1 MSLNL
6 PLIISYERQLLSQ
19 LNIDI
24 DFENS
29 NENDIFRSL
38 LNNIKS
44 SNPIT
49 IYFLNKLLPNIT
61 NFNDICVKYFQILTD
76 LFKSEMN
83 KIQINDNIALTISL
97 NALTNFIKIFSKNQE
112 KYNEKHKSILKQFPQ
127 FIQLLF
133 KLFQQKYNNLNK
145 KVIECFLLLFLSFI
159 EFYPTFIRNYQNIL
173 ELTIKNIF
181 INYIVINNN
190 DINLVDI
197 ASVIYTNL
205 YKLSPNMVNRYN
217 DYVDN
222 IINNIKYYMEVFRPK
237 SLNEQEENNT
247 SIQIENK
254 KNLFFVEKNNFV
266 IDDKNIIQS
275 NKVMN
280 ILFKLLKNIF
290 IYMINNT
297 YFEINFDFIFSYFF
311 ETLNTYELFINN
323 KSISTIII
331 NGLQKHNYE
340 LFLTNINENILD
352 ILIFLISNYSRYIF
366 CFNIFFSKYINKI
379 LLNQNFFKNF
389 SFHKKIIYF
398 FTNIISY
405 LADILPEEI
414 DLIIFKHLYNNLPLL
429 YLNYLQVNDKT
440 ILEVNDIYFKAA
452 NVKNKIYDKNEENKV
467 LLLEYLKLL
476 YSYCEICNKI
486 IKKNNKGILGGIIDL
501 IILPPFAKFIFNID
515 EELKQKI
522 LDIFEVCIKKN
533 LVYVNRVKLFHFLN
547 NFFFFDGTMKY
558 KAECIINLIKIK
570 DFELNNNKDLYS
582 LNNITEEIFDFN
594 KKIKEFLINAN
605 KKLDNINISNTNVD
619 DKKEI
624 INENIIENENKEMLN
639 KKRKMQ
645 KKEYKI
651 NFDNNDLDER
661 KGNKKKDNFINKG
674 KKKEKELKN
683 KNINEKEEKQDEK
696 KENIE
701 EMQIDEE
708 IDIPDII

>member
-6 PLIISYERQLLSQ
+6 PLIISYERQLLSK

-24 DFENS
+24 DFVNS
-29 NENDIFRSL
+29 NENDIFLTL

-44 SNPIT
+44 SNPIS
-49 IYFLNKLLPNIT
+49 IYFLNKLLPNVT

-83 KIQINDNIALTISL
+83 KIQINGTILLTVSL

-112 KYNEKHKSILKQFPQ
+112 KYNEKHKNILKQFPQ
-127 FIQLLF
+127 FIQLSF
-133 KLFQQKYNNLNK
+133 KLFQQKYNNLNQ
-145 KVIECFLLLFLSFI
+145 KVIESFLLLFLSFI
-159 EFYPTFIRNYQNIL
+159 EFYPNLVRNYQNIL
-173 ELTIKNIF
+173 EQTIKNIF
-181 INYIVINNN
+181 INYVVQNNN
-190 DINLVDI
+190 DTNIVDI

-205 YKLSPNMVNRYN
+205 YKLSPNMINRYN

-237 SLNEQEENNT
+237 SLNEQEENNN
-247 SIQIENK
+247 SITIENK
-254 KNLFFVEKNNFV
+254 KNLFFIEKNNII
-266 IDDKNIIQS
+266 IDDKNLIQS

-290 IYMINNT
+290 TYMINNT
-297 YFEINFDFIFSYFF
+297 YFEINFDFIFSFFF
-311 ETLNTYELFINN
+311 EALNVYEIFISN

-331 NGLQKHNYE
+331 NGLQKNNYE

-398 FTNIISY
+398 FSTIVSY

-414 DLIIFKHLYNNLPLL
+414 DVIIFKQLYNNLPLL

-440 ILEVNDIYFKAA
+440 ILQVDDIYFKAA
-452 NVKNKIYDKNEENKV
+452 NAKTKLYDKNEENKV

-476 YSYCEICNKI
+476 YSYCEICKKI
-486 IKKNNKGILGGIIDL
+486 IKMNNKGILGGIIDL
-501 IILPPFAKFIFNID
+501 MILPPFAKFIFNID
-515 EELKQKI
+515 EEIKQII

-533 LVYVNRVKLFHFLN
+533 LIYINRVKLFHFLD
-547 NFFFFDGTMKY
+547 NFYLFDGTLKY

-570 DFELNNNKDLYS
+570 DSELNNNNDLYTM
-582 LNNITEEIFDFN
+582 NNITEEIFDFN
-594 KKIKEFLINAN
+594 KKIKEYLINSA
-605 KKLDNINISNTNVD
+605 KKFDNININVD

-624 INENIIENENKEMLN
+624 IHENITENEKENKEMLN
-639 KKRKMQ
+639 KKRKI
-645 KKEYKI
+645 KKEYKVNI
-651 NFDNNDLDER
+651 DNNDLEER
-661 KGNKKKDNFINKG
+661 KGNKKKDNYLIKG
-674 KKKEKELKN
+674 KKKEIELHN
-683 KNINEKEEKQDEK
+683 KNIEEKEEKHDEK

-701 EMQIDEE
+701 EMQIDED

>member
-29 NENDIFRSL
+29 NENDIFLSL
-38 LNNIKS
+38 LNSNKS

-237 SLNEQEENNT
+237 SLNEQEENNM

-290 IYMINNT
+290 TYMINNT

-311 ETLNTYELFINN
+311 ETLN
-323 KSISTIII
+323 
-331 NGLQKHNYE
+331 
-340 LFLTNINENILD
+340 
-352 ILIFLISNYSRYIF
+352 
-366 CFNIFFSKYINKI
+366 
-379 LLNQNFFKNF
+379 
-389 SFHKKIIYF
+389 
-398 FTNIISY
+398 SY
-405 LADILPEEI
+405 
-414 DLIIFKHLYNNLPLL
+414 
-429 YLNYLQVNDKT
+429 
-440 ILEVNDIYFKAA
+440 
-452 NVKNKIYDKNEENKV
+452 
-467 LLLEYLKLL
+467 
-476 YSYCEICNKI
+476 
-486 IKKNNKGILGGIIDL
+486 
-501 IILPPFAKFIFNID
+501 
-515 EELKQKI
+515 
-522 LDIFEVCIKKN
+522 
-533 LVYVNRVKLFHFLN
+533 
-547 NFFFFDGTMKY
+547 
-558 KAECIINLIKIK
+558 
-570 DFELNNNKDLYS
+570 
-582 LNNITEEIFDFN
+582 
-594 KKIKEFLINAN
+594 
-605 KKLDNINISNTNVD
+605 
-619 DKKEI
+619 
-624 INENIIENENKEMLN
+624 
-639 KKRKMQ
+639 
-645 KKEYKI
+645 
-651 NFDNNDLDER
+651 
-661 KGNKKKDNFINKG
+661 
-674 KKKEKELKN
+674 
-683 KNINEKEEKQDEK
+683 
-696 KENIE
+696 
-701 EMQIDEE
+701 
-708 IDIPDII
+708 

>member
-6 PLIISYERQLLSQ
+6 PLIISYERQLLSK

-24 DFENS
+24 DFVNS
-29 NENDIFRSL
+29 NENDIFLSL

-44 SNPIT
+44 SNPIS
-49 IYFLNKLLPNIT
+49 IYFLNKLLPNVT

-83 KIQINDNIALTISL
+83 KIQINDTILLTVSL

-112 KYNEKHKSILKQFPQ
+112 KYNEKHKNILKQFPQ
-127 FIQLLF
+127 FIQLSF
-133 KLFQQKYNNLNK
+133 KLFQQKYNNLNQ
-145 KVIECFLLLFLSFI
+145 KVIESFLLLFLSFI
-159 EFYPTFIRNYQNIL
+159 EFYPNLVRNYQNIL
-173 ELTIKNIF
+173 EQTIKNIF
-181 INYIVINNN
+181 INYVVQNNN
-190 DINLVDI
+190 DTNIVDI

-205 YKLSPNMVNRYN
+205 YKLSPNMINRYN

-237 SLNEQEENNT
+237 SLNEQEENNN
-247 SIQIENK
+247 SITIENK
-254 KNLFFVEKNNFV
+254 KNLFFIEKNNII
-266 IDDKNIIQS
+266 IDDKNLIQS

-290 IYMINNT
+290 TYMINNT
-297 YFEINFDFIFSYFF
+297 YFEINFDFIFSFFF
-311 ETLNTYELFINN
+311 EALNTYEIFINN

-331 NGLQKHNYE
+331 NGLQKNNYE

-398 FTNIISY
+398 FSTIVSY

-414 DLIIFKHLYNNLPLL
+414 DVIIFKQLYNNLPLL

-440 ILEVNDIYFKAA
+440 ILQVDDIYFKAA
-452 NVKNKIYDKNEENKV
+452 NVKTKLYDKNEENKV

-476 YSYCEICNKI
+476 YSYCEICKKI
-486 IKKNNKGILGGIIDL
+486 IKMNNKGILGGIIDL
-501 IILPPFAKFIFNID
+501 MILPPFAKFIFNID
-515 EELKQKI
+515 EEIKQII

-533 LVYVNRVKLFHFLN
+533 LIYINRVKLFHFLD
-547 NFFFFDGTMKY
+547 NFYFFDGTLKY

-570 DFELNNNKDLYS
+570 DTELNNNNDLYTM
-582 LNNITEEIFDFN
+582 NNITEEIFDFN
-594 KKIKEFLINAN
+594 KKIKEYLINSA
-605 KKLDNINISNTNVD
+605 KKFDNININVD

-624 INENIIENENKEMLN
+624 IHENITENEKENKEMLN
-639 KKRKMQ
+639 KKRKI
-645 KKEYKI
+645 KKEYKVNI
-651 NFDNNDLDER
+651 DNNDLEER
-661 KGNKKKDNFINKG
+661 KGNKKKDNYLNKG
-674 KKKEKELKN
+674 KKKEIELHN
-683 KNINEKEEKQDEK
+683 KNIEEKEEKHDEK
-696 KENIE
+696 KDNIE
-701 EMQIDEE
+701 EMQIDED